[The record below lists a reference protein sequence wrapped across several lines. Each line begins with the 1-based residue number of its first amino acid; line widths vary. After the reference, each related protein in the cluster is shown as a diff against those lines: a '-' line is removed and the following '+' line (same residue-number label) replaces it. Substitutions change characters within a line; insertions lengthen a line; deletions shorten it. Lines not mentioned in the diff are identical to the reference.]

1 MSAHAQ
7 DQIVRNQ
14 LVLLAG
20 AAYGSRDSNSRAVAE
35 LTRLRGFG
43 LAAFAERFSPGAP
56 GRASPSVSS
65 QPNPVNLQFNCP
77 F

>member
-35 LTRLRGFG
+35 HPWPRGFG
-43 LAAFAERFSPGAP
+43 WAAFAERFSPGAP
-56 GRASPSVSS
+56 GRASPAVLS
-65 QPNPVNLQFNCP
+65 QPNPGNLQFNCP